1 MPRDGRGREARG
13 LTAYRALVAAFA
25 VAFVGIGVAVFAVV
39 FVGLGLA
46 LLVVTALRGGGAVG
60 FVLGALFVALGAGR
74 LHLLRR
80 R

>member
-1 MPRDGRGREARG
+1 MR
-13 LTAYRALVAAFA
+13 AYRL
-25 VAFVGIGVAVFAVV
+25 GVALFAVV
-39 FVGLGLA
+39 FVGLGFA

-60 FVLGALFVALGAGR
+60 FVVGMLFISLGAAR